1 MGIGALVPL
10 ALALEW
16 APQSTSPSLPVI
28 SERARDPLPETR
40 HRDEPRRAPRV
51 HPREVVLPG
60 ADRWPREQPAVHP
73 PGRVRG
79 GDRLRA
85 AAVRLPRDRHV
96 AVVRLQR
103 LATDERDALPH
114 DDRRDERAHPPS
126 LGRDRRRARRAGRRD
141 RGLADAARAT
151 GRTPALA
158 CGWPALPDPGDRR
171 WHPDPD
177 RSLRLE
183 PDAPPRARGVDLGGH
198 GGGPGG
204 LIGHPPARGA
214 SSRGRGARRRPAG
227 ATRRTAAAGGGP
239 PETRARARA

>member
-40 HRDEPRRAPRV
+40 HRDEPRGAPRF
-51 HPREVVLPG
+51 HPCEVVLPSP
-60 ADRWPREQPAVHP
+60 DRRPREQPAVHP

-79 GDRLRA
+79 GDRLRT

-103 LATDERDALPH
+103 LAIDERDALPH

-183 PDAPPRARGVDLGGH
+183 PDAPSRPRRVDLGGH
-198 GGGPGG
+198 GG
-204 LIGHPPARGA
+204 
-214 SSRGRGARRRPAG
+214 SRG
-227 ATRRTAAAGGGP
+227 GGGP
-239 PETRARARA
+239 PRPPRGPGRRGRPGPRGGWGGWGRGGARPPAPPGPPPPPR